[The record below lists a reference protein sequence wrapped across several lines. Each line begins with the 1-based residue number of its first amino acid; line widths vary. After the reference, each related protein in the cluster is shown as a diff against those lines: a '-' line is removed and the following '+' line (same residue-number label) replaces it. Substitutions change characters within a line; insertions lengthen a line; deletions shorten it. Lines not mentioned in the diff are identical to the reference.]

1 MKTFTVIVALLGTP
15 SLVSAAIC
23 NNNCGRAV
31 AGTARQSPPFAARQ
45 SLCEAFVSTTVTV
58 TPGSVTVTANP
69 VARRNVHAP
78 RQAAPV
84 ITGAVPAYAS
94 ACADASAYWSAC
106 HCFSGVLPT
115 TVTVTAATPIVTVT
129 RSAQSSSAVISSS
142 VVESSSVAESSS
154 SFVTITQV
162 SSSTR
167 TSTITSAS
175 SVESSVETS
184 STEVSSTEAS
194 TAETTSTEASPT
206 STDTSSSTGFSTI
219 ETTSSSSATPVESS
233 SSTTPSADSTTVSI
247 GSTCTPTP
255 ILPSPTSLISDGDD
269 VFSSALLPF
278 PIGVFG
284 SYETTVYASSNG
296 FLSLYAG
303 STAYNNQPL
312 PSAFSGLPDVSI
324 LPFWDDL
331 YVQSPSQ
338 VVQYQIFGSNTGS
351 RNVTFEWVTEH
362 YAEPSQFYH
371 FTVTFEEAQP
381 GIVTYRYYTTYDKG
395 ESATVGVQNLRDG
408 NNFSVQVGYNSLG
421 SVPDRTFLRLD
432 TTGAGT
438 FTTGAFETT
447 EC

>member
-1 MKTFTVIVALLGTP
+1 MKAFSVIVAVLGAP

-31 AGTARQSPPFAARQ
+31 AGTARQNPPFAARQ
-45 SLCEAFVSTTVTV
+45 SLCEAFVSATVTI
-58 TPGSVTVTANP
+58 TPGAVTVTANP

-78 RQAAPV
+78 RQAAPI

-106 HCFSGVLPT
+106 QCFSGVLPT
-115 TVTVTAATPIVTVT
+115 TVTVT
-129 RSAQSSSAVISSS
+129 QSSTGAVSSS
-142 VVESSSVAESSS
+142 VVESPSATESSSVAESSS

-167 TSTITSAS
+167 TSTITSAVVS
-175 SVESSVETS
+175 SVESSAEAS
-184 STEVSSTEAS
+184 STEPSSTEAS
-194 TAETTSTEASPT
+194 SADTSTSIDL
-206 STDTSSSTGFSTI
+206 STT
-219 ETTSSSSATPVESS
+219 ETPSSSSATPVESS
-233 SSTTPSADSTTVSI
+233 SSTTPSADGTTVSV

-255 ILPSPTSLISDGDD
+255 ILPSPTSLISAGDD
-269 VFSSALLPF
+269 TFGSALLPF
-278 PIGVFG
+278 PVGVFG
-284 SYETTVYASSNG
+284 SYATTVYASSNG
-296 FLSLYAG
+296 FLSLYEG
-303 STAYNNQPL
+303 STAYDNEPL
-312 PSAFSGLPDVSI
+312 PSNEIPPVSI

-331 YVQSPSQ
+331 RVQAPSQ
-338 VVQYQIFGSNTGS
+338 AVQYQVFGSDAGS
-351 RNVTFEWVTEH
+351 RNVTFEWVAVH
-362 YAEPSQFYH
+362 LGQPSQFYH
-371 FTVTFEEAQP
+371 FTTTFEEAQP
-381 GIVTYRYYTTYDKG
+381 GIVTYRYYTTYDQG

-421 SVPDRTFLRLD
+421 SVPDRTFIRLN

>member
-1 MKTFTVIVALLGTP
+1 MKTFSVIVALLGTP

-58 TPGSVTVTANP
+58 TPGAVTVTANS

-84 ITGAVPAYAS
+84 ITGVVPAYAS

-106 HCFSGVLPT
+106 QCFSGILPT

-129 RSAQSSSAVISSS
+129 RSGQSSSVVVSSS
-142 VVESSSVAESSS
+142 AVESSSVAESSS

-167 TSTITSAS
+167 TSTITSAVAS
-175 SVESSVETS
+175 SVESSAEA
-184 STEVSSTEAS
+184 SSTEAS
-194 TAETTSTEASPT
+194 SAEAS
-206 STDTSSSTGFSTI
+206 STDTSTSTGFSAT
-219 ETTSSSSATPVESS
+219 ETPSPSSATPIESS
-233 SSTTPSADSTTVSI
+233 STSTTPSADSTTFSI

-255 ILPSPTSLISDGDD
+255 VLPSPTSLISGGDD
-269 VFSSALLPF
+269 LFASALLPF

-296 FLSLYAG
+296 FLSLYSG
-303 STAYNNQPL
+303 SGEYSNEPL
-312 PSAFSGLPDVSI
+312 PSSEIPPVSI
-324 LPFWDDL
+324 LPYWDDL
-331 YVQSPSQ
+331 YIQTPSQ
-338 VVQYQIFGSNTGS
+338 AVQYQVFGSDAGS
-351 RNVTFEWVTEH
+351 RNVTFEWVAVH
-362 YAEPSQFYH
+362 FGEPSQFYH
-371 FTVTFEEAQP
+371 FTATFEEAQP

-395 ESATVGVQNLRDG
+395 ESATVGVQNLRNG

-421 SVPDRTFLRLD
+421 SAPDRTFLRLD
-432 TTGAGT
+432 TTGAGS
-438 FTTGAFETT
+438 FTTGAFETSD
-447 EC
+447 C

>member
-1 MKTFTVIVALLGTP
+1 MKTSSLIVAFLGAP

-58 TPGSVTVTANP
+58 TPGAVTVTANP

-106 HCFSGVLPT
+106 QCFSGVLPT
-115 TVTVTAATPIVTVT
+115 TVTVTATTPVVTVT
-129 RSAQSSSAVISSS
+129 RSVQSSSVVESSS
-142 VVESSSVAESSS
+142 AVESSSVAESSS

-167 TSTITSAS
+167 TFTITSTVVS
-175 SVESSVETS
+175 SAESSAEA
-184 STEVSSTEAS
+184 SSTEAS
-194 TAETTSTEASPT
+194 STEVL
-206 STDTSSSTGFSTI
+206 STDTSTSTGVTTI
-219 ETTSSSSATPVESS
+219 ETPSSSSVSPVESS

-255 ILPSPTSLISDGDD
+255 VLPTPTSLISGGDD
-269 VFSSALLPF
+269 LFASALLPF

-296 FLSLYAG
+296 FLSLYEG
-303 STAYNNQPL
+303 SGTYGNQPL
-312 PSAFSGLPDVSI
+312 PSSNIPPVSI

-331 YVQSPSQ
+331 FISPPSQ
-338 VVQYQIFGSNTGS
+338 VVQYQIFGSNAGS
-351 RNVTFEWVTEH
+351 RNVTFEWVAEH
-362 YAEPSQFYH
+362 FGESNQFYH

-381 GIVTYRYYTTYDKG
+381 GIVTYRYYTTSDKG
-395 ESATVGVQNLRDG
+395 GSATVGVQNLRDG
-408 NNFSVQVGYNSLG
+408 NNFSVQVGYNTLG
-421 SVPDRTFLRLD
+421 SVPDRTFIRLD
-432 TTGAGT
+432 TTGAGN
-438 FTTGAFETT
+438 FTTGAFETSD
-447 EC
+447 C

>member
-1 MKTFTVIVALLGTP
+1 MKTFSVIVAVIGAP

-31 AGTARQSPPFAARQ
+31 AGTARQNPPFAARQ
-45 SLCEAFVSTTVTV
+45 SLCEAFVSATVTV
-58 TPGSVTVTANP
+58 TPGAVTVTANP

-78 RQAAPV
+78 RQAAPI

-106 HCFSGVLPT
+106 QCFSGVLPT
-115 TVTVTAATPIVTVT
+115 TVTVTAATPAVTVT
-129 RSAQSSSAVISSS
+129 RGAQSSTDAASSS
-142 VVESSSVAESSS
+142 VVESSSAVESSS

-167 TSTITSAS
+167 TSTVTSAVVS
-175 SVESSVETS
+175 SVESSAEA
-184 STEVSSTEAS
+184 SSTEAS
-194 TAETTSTEASPT
+194 STEASSADTPT
-206 STDTSSSTGFSTI
+206 STDLSTT
-219 ETTSSSSATPVESS
+219 ETPSSSSATPVESS
-233 SSTTPSADSTTVSI
+233 SSTTPSADGTTVSV

-255 ILPSPTSLISDGDD
+255 ILPSPTSLISSGDD
-269 VFSSALLPF
+269 TFGSALLPF
-278 PIGVFG
+278 PVGVFG
-284 SYETTVYASSNG
+284 SNATTVYASSNG
-296 FLSLYAG
+296 FLSLYEG
-303 STAYNNQPL
+303 STAYDNEPL
-312 PSAFSGLPDVSI
+312 PSDEIPPVSI

-331 YVQSPSQ
+331 RIQSPSQ
-338 VVQYQIFGSNTGS
+338 AVQYQVFGSDAGS
-351 RNVTFEWVTEH
+351 RNVTFEWVTVH
-362 YAEPSQFYH
+362 LGRPSQFYH
-371 FTVTFEEAQP
+371 FTATFEEAQP
-381 GIVTYRYYTTYDKG
+381 GIVTYRYYTTYDQG
-395 ESATVGVQNLRDG
+395 ESATVGVQNLRNG